1 MSSAKGKVCG
11 FGATSKSATIL
22 NYCDIGPDL
31 LPFITDVTPT
41 KIGKYSPGMHI
52 PIVLQDRL
60 QEVDHALMLAWN
72 HEDWIRENIKFD
84 GEWIMPHS

>member
-1 MSSAKGKVCG
+1 MCG